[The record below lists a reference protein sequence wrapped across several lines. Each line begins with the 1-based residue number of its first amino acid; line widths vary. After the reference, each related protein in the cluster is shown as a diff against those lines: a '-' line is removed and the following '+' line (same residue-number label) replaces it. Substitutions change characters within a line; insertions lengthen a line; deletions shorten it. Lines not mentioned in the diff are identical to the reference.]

1 MLPEQGI
8 WWISVWDV
16 NVGIFNLSLGS
27 IALWDWDC
35 SSENVIKGC
44 SKFESSCVWSI
55 IAFWCRFNRI

>member
-8 WWISVWDV
+8 WWIIISVCDV

-44 SKFESSCVWSI
+44 SNLKAPVYE
-55 IAFWCRFNRI
+55 A